1 MLTLNDLIELED
13 NFSPVASA
21 KVRKFRDQPKQK
33 QTQTVHNNY
42 RIISNELLD

>member
-13 NFSPVASA
+13 NYQPVASI

-33 QTQTVHNNY
+33 QTQTTHNNY
-42 RIISNELLD
+42 RIITNDLLD

>member
-13 NFSPVASA
+13 SFSSEKPV

-33 QTQTVHNNY
+33 QTQTTHNNY
-42 RIISNELLD
+42 RIITNELLD